1 MAKSGFRGGFP
12 GGGNQMNM
20 MKQAQKMQQDFL
32 KMQQELE
39 SKEFEFTAGG
49 GAVKATMVG
58 TRQLSSIVI
67 DLMKKYQAQQAI
79 LFGSYAR
86 HEADEQSDIDLLVIG
101 GPGFR
106 PTNVFAMA
114 EELHQITGKPVDVYE
129 LREIDQNS
137 AFYRNIIHEGIT
149 IAA

>member
-1 MAKSGFRGGFP
+1 MIIP
-12 GGGNQMNM
+12 
-20 MKQAQKMQQDFL
+20 
-32 KMQQELE
+32 QE
-39 SKEFEFTAGG
+39 
-49 GAVKATMVG
+49 
-58 TRQLSSIVI
+58 QLSSIVI

-137 AFYRNIIHEGIT
+137 DFYRNIIREGIT

>member
-1 MAKSGFRGGFP
+1 M
-12 GGGNQMNM
+12 
-20 MKQAQKMQQDFL
+20 
-32 KMQQELE
+32 
-39 SKEFEFTAGG
+39 
-49 GAVKATMVG
+49 
-58 TRQLSSIVI
+58 
-67 DLMKKYQAQQAI
+67 
-79 LFGSYAR
+79 
-86 HEADEQSDIDLLVIG
+86 IG